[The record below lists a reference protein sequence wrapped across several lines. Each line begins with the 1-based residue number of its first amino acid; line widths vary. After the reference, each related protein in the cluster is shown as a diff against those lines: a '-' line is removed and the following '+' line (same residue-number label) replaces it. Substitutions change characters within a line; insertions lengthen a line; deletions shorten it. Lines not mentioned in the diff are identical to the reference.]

1 MKSRGQELGMA
12 QYSLQFKG
20 QLKQGADKGKV
31 TASLLKTLKLKTN

>member
-1 MKSRGQELGMA
+1 MA